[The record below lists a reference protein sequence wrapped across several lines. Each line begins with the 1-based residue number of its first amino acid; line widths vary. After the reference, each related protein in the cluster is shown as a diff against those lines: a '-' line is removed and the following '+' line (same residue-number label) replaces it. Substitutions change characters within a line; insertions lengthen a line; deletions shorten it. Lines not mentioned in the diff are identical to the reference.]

1 MPLLHLP
8 REIRDDIFINVLS
21 SYTGHI
27 HISLG
32 QNSTSATF
40 SLLEVL
46 PSTEDVKGQITL
58 PILRVS
64 KQIHSECNN
73 LLWKHN
79 TFFFY
84 PDSIFRDLK
93 YLDIKLAAKIQHVQ
107 LVMDLLSLE
116 KWNEMALSKL
126 GSWARS
132 GALKSVTLKLVDPI
146 LASVLHTSSV
156 WTKAIE
162 EKLALL
168 RKVGGESGSLS
179 GVKRR
184 VEINTRLEC
193 TLVEY
198 AQRMSEYKGLDAFL
212 KNVQDAF
219 DGELWVDGIL
229 KT

>member
-1 MPLLHLP
+1 MPLLFLP
-8 REIRDDIFINVLS
+8 REIRDEIFINVLRS
-21 SYTGHI
+21 HTGHI
-27 HISLG
+27 HISLRR
-32 QNSTSATF
+32 NSTGTTF
-40 SLLEVL
+40 NLLEVL

-58 PILRVS
+58 PILSVN
-64 KQIHSECNN
+64 KQIHSECKD
-73 LLWKHN
+73 LFWKHN

-84 PDSIFRDLK
+84 PDSLFREWK
-93 YLDIKLAAKIQHVQ
+93 CVDIKLAAKIQHVQ
-107 LVMDLLSLE
+107 LGIDLLSLE

-126 GSWARS
+126 GSWAKF

-162 EKLALL
+162 EQLALL

-179 GVKRR
+179 RVKRR
-184 VEINTRLEC
+184 VEINTKMEC
-193 TLVEY
+193 ALVEY

-219 DGELWVDGIL
+219 SSELWVDGIL
-229 KT
+229 RA